1 MTCHRSHCNEDSQV
15 PLPLDQWAIWCRW
28 STGSLFSWC
37 CSFSLDHIGIVFLI
51 EVRNC
56 LHQCLPDLAS
66 TDSASL
72 ESSFRYWII
81 SAGLKFNNELRSW
94 KCFSALGYLLSR
106 PNQHHLLDLS
116 DFHWRFCCK
125 THNPHFDGTFDLSAA
140 VLPGHPKLD
149 EQWRE
154 WGRRLAVM
162 KNMRKRFL
170 LGC

>member
-1 MTCHRSHCNEDSQV
+1 MTCDRIHCNEDSQV
-15 PLPLDQWAIWCRW
+15 PLPLDQWAIWCWW

-72 ESSFRYWII
+72 ESSFRYCII
-81 SAGLKFNNELRSW
+81 SAGLKFNNELR
-94 KCFSALGYLLSR
+94 FY
-106 PNQHHLLDLS
+106 
-116 DFHWRFCCK
+116 CK
-125 THNPHFDGTFDLSAA
+125 THNPHFDGIFDLSAA

-149 EQWRE
+149 EQ
-154 WGRRLAVM
+154 
-162 KNMRKRFL
+162 
-170 LGC
+170 